1 MKEEFVMAM
10 DIKYRLTGERTHC
23 RWDNSIAPLVTVE
36 PGDVVE
42 LETKE
47 ASDKQIFPGCSIDI
61 LNNLDFSVIHP
72 LTGPVAIVGAEP
84 GDMLEVEVL
93 DVRPRDWGWTAIIPG
108 FGLLADEFPEPYLK
122 VWELQSDYTYF
133 KPGIRI
139 PLEPFCGVMGVALAE
154 PGSLDTIPPR
164 LNGGNID
171 IKQLV
176 KGSKLFLP
184 VLHPTALFSLGDA
197 HAAQGDGEVCGTAI
211 EGPMIVT
218 VRFGLHKGVSIPE
231 LQYSTPGSAVEKA
244 NKKGYYVTTGHSP
257 DLYVAA
263 QKAVRNMISHLA
275 RHYDLTRHE
284 AYALCSVTVDL
295 RVSEIVDAPNWI
307 ISAFLPLDIF
317 E

>member
-1 MKEEFVMAM
+1 MTM
-10 DIKYRLTGERTHC
+10 DIKYRLTQEHTHC
-23 RWDNSIAPLVTVE
+23 RWDQSIAPLVTVE
-36 PGDVVE
+36 PGEIVE
-42 LETKE
+42 LETRE
-47 ASDKQIFPGCSIDI
+47 ASDGQVVPGSNAEI
-61 LNNLDFSVIHP
+61 LTRLDFSVIHP
-72 LTGPVAIVGAEP
+72 LTGPIAIVGAEP
-84 GDMLEVEVL
+84 GDTLEIEML
-93 DVRPRDWGWTAIIPG
+93 DIRPKAWGWTGILPG
-108 FGLLADEFPEPYLK
+108 FGLLADDFPEPYLK
-122 VWELQSDYTYF
+122 VWELQGDHAYF

-139 PLEPFCGVMGVALAE
+139 PLEPFCGVMGVAPAE

-176 KGSKLFLP
+176 KGAKLLLP
-184 VLHPTALFSLGDA
+184 VLYPGALFSLGDA

-218 VRFGLHKGVSIPE
+218 VRFGLHKDQSIPE

-244 NKKGYYVTTGHSP
+244 NTKGYYVTTGHSP
-257 DLYVAA
+257 NLFEAA
-263 QKAVRNMISHLA
+263 QNAVRHMIRHLVK
-275 RHYDLTRHE
+275 HYDLTRHE

-295 RVSEIVDAPNWI
+295 RISEIVDAPNWL

>member
-1 MKEEFVMAM
+1 MM
-10 DIKYRLTGERTHC
+10 DIKYRLTQEQTHC

-47 ASDKQIFPGCSIDI
+47 ASDRQIVPGSSVDV
-61 LNNLDFSVIHP
+61 LANLDFSVIHP
-72 LTGPVAIVGAEP
+72 LTGPVAVVGAEP
-84 GDMLEVEVL
+84 GDTLEVEVL
-93 DVRPRDWGWTAIIPG
+93 DIQPKEWGWTGIIPG
-108 FGLLADEFPEPYLK
+108 FGLLADDFAEPYLN
-122 VWELQSDYTYF
+122 VWELHGDHAYF

-139 PLEPFCGVMGVALAE
+139 PLEPFCGVMGVAPAE

-184 VLHPTALFSLGDA
+184 VLHPTALFSLGDV

-211 EGPMIVT
+211 EAPMVVT
-218 VRFGLHKGVSIPE
+218 VRFGLHKGETIPE

-244 NKKGYYVTTGHSP
+244 NKKGYYVTTAHSP
-257 DLYVAA
+257 DLFVAA
-263 QKAVRNMISHLA
+263 QQATRHMISHLTK
-275 RHYDLTRHE
+275 HYDLTRHE
-284 AYALCSVTVDL
+284 AYALCSVAVDL
-295 RVSEIVDAPNWI
+295 RVSEVVDAPNWL

>member
-1 MKEEFVMAM
+1 ML
-10 DIKYRLTGERTHC
+10 DIKYRLTQQHTHC

-36 PGDVVE
+36 PGDIVE

-47 ASDKQIFPGCSIDI
+47 ASDGQIVPGSSVDI
-61 LNNLDFSVIHP
+61 LAHLDFSVIHP
-72 LTGPVAIVGAEP
+72 LTGPVAVVGAEP

-93 DVRPRDWGWTAIIPG
+93 DIRSKEWGWTAIIPG
-108 FGLLADEFPEPYLK
+108 FSLLADEFTEPYLN
-122 VWELQSDYTYF
+122 VWELQSDHAYF
-133 KPGIRI
+133 KPNIRI

-184 VLHPTALFSLGDA
+184 VLYPGALFSLGDT

-211 EGPMIVT
+211 EGPMVVT

-231 LQYSTPGSAVEKA
+231 LQYTTPGSAVEKA
-244 NKKGYYVTTGHSP
+244 NKKGYYVTTGHAP

-263 QKAVRNMISHLA
+263 RNATLNMIAHLSK
-275 RHYDLTRHE
+275 HYGLTRHE

>member
-1 MKEEFVMAM
+1 MAI
-10 DIKYRLTGERTHC
+10 DIKYRLSQQHTHC
-23 RWDNSIAPLVTVE
+23 RWDQSIPPLATVE

-47 ASDKQIFPGCSIDI
+47 ASDGQIVPGSQVDI
-61 LNNLDFSVIHP
+61 LSKLDFSVIHP
-72 LTGPVAIVGAEP
+72 LTGPVAVVGAEP
-84 GDMLEVEVL
+84 GDMLEVEML
-93 DVRPRDWGWTAIIPG
+93 DIRPKEWGWTGIIPG
-108 FGLLADEFPEPYLK
+108 FGLLASDFTDPYLK
-122 VWELQSDYTYF
+122 VWELHDGYAYF

-139 PLEPFCGVMGVALAE
+139 PLEPFCGVMGVAPAE

-176 KGSKLFLP
+176 KGAKLFLP
-184 VLHPTALFSLGDA
+184 VLYRGALFSLGDA

-211 EGPMIVT
+211 EGPMVVT

-231 LQYSTPGSAVEKA
+231 LQYTTPGSAVEKA

-257 DLYVAA
+257 DLFEAA
-263 QKAVRNMISHLA
+263 QKATRNMIAHLTK
-275 RHYDLTRHE
+275 HYSLTSHE

-295 RVSEIVDAPNWI
+295 RVSEVVDAPNWL

>member
-10 DIKYRLTGERTHC
+10 DSKYRLIEERTHC

-61 LNNLDFSVIHP
+61 LNSLDFSVIHP
-72 LTGPVAIVGAEP
+72 LTGPVAIVGAQP

-122 VWELQSDYTYF
+122 VWELQSDHTYF

-139 PLEPFCGVMGVALAE
+139 PLEPFCGVMGVAPAE

>member
-1 MKEEFVMAM
+1 MSI
-10 DIKYRLTGERTHC
+10 DIKYRLTQERTHC
-23 RWDNSIAPLVTVE
+23 RWDQSIEPLVTVE
-36 PGDVVE
+36 AGDVVE

-47 ASDKQIFPGCSIDI
+47 ASDGQIRPGSEVDM
-61 LNNLDFSVIHP
+61 LTKLDFSVIHP
-72 LTGPVAIVGAEP
+72 LTGPVAVVGAER
-84 GDMLEVEVL
+84 GDVLEVEVL
-93 DVRPRDWGWTAIIPG
+93 DIRAKEWGWTGILPG
-108 FGLLADEFPEPYLK
+108 FGLLADEFPDAYLK
-122 VWELQSDYTYF
+122 VWELQGDHAYF

-139 PLEPFCGVMGVALAE
+139 PLEPFCGVMGVAPAE

-184 VLHPTALFSLGDA
+184 VLYPGALFSLGDT

-211 EGPMIVT
+211 EGPMVVT
-218 VRFGLHKGVSIPE
+218 VRFAVHKGMDIPE
-231 LQYSTPGSAVEKA
+231 LQYTTPGSSVEKG
-244 NKKGYYVTTGHSP
+244 NKKGYYVTTGHAP

-263 QKAVRNMISHLA
+263 RNATLNMIAHLSK
-275 RHYDLTRHE
+275 HYGLTRHE

>member
-1 MKEEFVMAM
+1 MAI
-10 DIKYRLTGERTHC
+10 DIKYRLNKAHTHC
-23 RWDNSIAPLVTVE
+23 RWDNSIPPLVRVE

-42 LETKE
+42 LETQE
-47 ASDKQIFPGCSIDI
+47 ASDGQIVPGVELDI
-61 LNNLDFSVIHP
+61 LNRLDFSVIHP
-72 LTGPVAIVGAEP
+72 LTGPVEVVGAQP

-93 DVRPRDWGWTAIIPG
+93 DIRPKEWGWTAIIPG
-108 FGLLADEFPEPYLK
+108 FGLLAADFPEPYLN
-122 VWELQSDYTYF
+122 VWELHDDHAYF

-139 PLEPFCGVMGVALAE
+139 PLEPFCGVMGVAPAE
-154 PGSLDTIPPR
+154 AGSLDTIPPR

-184 VLHPTALFSLGDA
+184 VLHPGALFSLGDA

-211 EGPMIVT
+211 EGPMLVT

-244 NKKGYYVTTGHSP
+244 NQKGYYVTTGHSP
-257 DLYVAA
+257 DLFVAA
-263 QKAVRNMISHLA
+263 QNATRHMIAHLTK
-275 RHYDLTRHE
+275 HYGLTRPE

-295 RVSEIVDAPNWI
+295 RVSEVVDAPNWI

>member
-1 MKEEFVMAM
+1 ML
-10 DIKYRLTGERTHC
+10 DIKYRLTQQHTHC

-36 PGDVVE
+36 PGDIVE

-47 ASDKQIFPGCSIDI
+47 ASDGQIVPGCSADI
-61 LNNLDFSVIHP
+61 LANLDFSVIHP
-72 LTGPVAIVGAEP
+72 LTGPVAVVGAEP

-93 DVRPRDWGWTAIIPG
+93 DIRSKEWGWTAIIPG
-108 FGLLADEFPEPYLK
+108 FSLLADEFTEPYLN
-122 VWELQSDYTYF
+122 VWELQGDHAYF
-133 KPGIRI
+133 KPNIRI

-184 VLHPTALFSLGDA
+184 VLHPGALFSLGDT

-211 EGPMIVT
+211 EGPMVVT

-231 LQYSTPGSAVEKA
+231 LQYTTPGSAVEKA
-244 NKKGYYVTTGHSP
+244 NQKGYYVTTGHSP
-257 DLYVAA
+257 DLFVAA
-263 QKAVRNMISHLA
+263 QKAVRNMIGHLTK
-275 RHYDLTRHE
+275 HYDLTRPE
-284 AYALCSVTVDL
+284 AFALCSVTVDL
-295 RVSEIVDAPNWI
+295 RVSEIVDAPNWL

-317 E
+317 V

>member
-1 MKEEFVMAM
+1 MAM
-10 DIKYRLTGERTHC
+10 DSKYRLIAERTHC

-61 LNNLDFSVIHP
+61 LNSLDFSVIHP
-72 LTGPVAIVGAEP
+72 LTGPVAIVGAQP

-122 VWELQSDYTYF
+122 VWKLQSDHTYF

-139 PLEPFCGVMGVALAE
+139 PLEPFCGVMGVAPAE

-257 DLYVAA
+257 DLYIAA

>member
-1 MKEEFVMAM
+1 M
-10 DIKYRLTGERTHC
+10 DIKHRLTQERTHC
-23 RWDNSIAPLVTVE
+23 RWDQSIAPLVTAE
-36 PGDVVE
+36 PGDIVE

-47 ASDKQIFPGCSIDI
+47 ASDGQVVPGSNVEI
-61 LNNLDFSVIHP
+61 LTRLDFSVIHP
-72 LTGPVAIVGAEP
+72 LTGPVAIVGAQP
-84 GDMLEVEVL
+84 GDTLEIEVL
-93 DVRPRDWGWTAIIPG
+93 DIRPKSWGWTGILPG
-108 FGLLADEFPEPYLK
+108 FGLLADDFPDPYLK
-122 VWELQSDYTYF
+122 VWELQDGYAYF

-139 PLEPFCGVMGVALAE
+139 PLEPFCGVMGVAPAE

-176 KGSKLFLP
+176 KGSKLLLP
-184 VLHPTALFSLGDA
+184 VLYPTALFSLGDT

-231 LQYSTPGSAVEKA
+231 LQYSTPGSAVERA

-257 DLYVAA
+257 NLYEAA
-263 QKAVRNMISHLA
+263 QNAVRHMISHLTK
-275 RHYDLTRHE
+275 HYDLTRHE

-295 RVSEIVDAPNWI
+295 RISEIVDAPNWL

>member
-1 MKEEFVMAM
+1 MAM
-10 DIKYRLTGERTHC
+10 NIKYRLTQEHTHC
-23 RWDNSIAPLVTVE
+23 RWDQSITPLVTIE
-36 PGDVVE
+36 PGEIVE
-42 LETKE
+42 LETRE
-47 ASDKQIFPGCSIDI
+47 ASDGQIVPGSSTDI
-61 LNNLDFSVIHP
+61 LSRLDFSVIHP
-72 LTGPVAIVGAEP
+72 LTGPIAIAGAEP
-84 GDMLEVEVL
+84 GDTLEIEML
-93 DVRPRDWGWTAIIPG
+93 DIRPKAWGWTGIMPG
-108 FGLLADEFPEPYLK
+108 FGLLADDFPDPYLK
-122 VWELQSDYTYF
+122 VWELQGDHTYF

-139 PLEPFCGVMGVALAE
+139 PLEPFCGVMGVAPAE

-184 VLHPTALFSLGDA
+184 VLYPEALFSLGDA

-218 VRFGLHKGVSIPE
+218 VRFSLHKEYPIPE

-244 NKKGYYVTTGHSP
+244 NQKGYYVTTGHSP
-257 DLYVAA
+257 NLYEAA
-263 QKAVRNMISHLA
+263 QNAVRHMISHMVK
-275 RHYDLTRHE
+275 HYDLTRAE

-295 RVSEIVDAPNWI
+295 RISEIVDAPNWL
-307 ISAFLPLDIF
+307 ISAFLPPDIF

>member
-1 MKEEFVMAM
+1 MAL
-10 DIKYRLTGERTHC
+10 KHRLSQEHTHC
-23 RWDNSIAPLVTVE
+23 RWDQSLTPLVTVE
-36 PGDVVE
+36 PGDIVE

-47 ASDKQIFPGCSIDI
+47 ASSGQIVPGSSTDI
-61 LNNLDFSVIHP
+61 LSRLDFGVIHP

-84 GDMLEVEVL
+84 GDVLEVEVL
-93 DVRPRDWGWTAIIPG
+93 DIRVKEWGWTAIIPG
-108 FGLLADEFPEPYLK
+108 FNLLADEFSDPYLK
-122 VWELQSDYTYF
+122 VWELHGDHAYF

-139 PLEPFCGVMGVALAE
+139 PLEPFCGVMGVAPAE

-164 LNGGNID
+164 MNGGNID

-184 VLHPTALFSLGDA
+184 VLYPGALFSLGDT

-211 EGPMIVT
+211 EGPMLVT
-218 VRFGLHKGVSIPE
+218 VRFGLHKGVSLPE
-231 LQYSTPGSAVEKA
+231 LQYTTPGSATEKA

-257 DLYVAA
+257 DLFLAA
-263 QKAVRNMISHLA
+263 QNATRHMISHLTK
-275 RHYDLTRHE
+275 HYDMTRHE
-284 AYALCSVTVDL
+284 AFALCSVTVDL
-295 RVSEIVDAPNWI
+295 RVSEIVDAPNWL

>member
-1 MKEEFVMAM
+1 MAM
-10 DIKYRLTGERTHC
+10 DIKYRLTHERTHC
-23 RWDNSIAPLVTVE
+23 RWDNSIEPLVTVE
-36 PGDVVE
+36 PGDIVE
-42 LETKE
+42 LETRE
-47 ASDKQIFPGCSIDI
+47 ASDRQVTPGCSIDV
-61 LNNLDFSVIHP
+61 LKNLDFGVIHP
-72 LTGPVAIVGAEP
+72 LTGPVAVIGAEP
-84 GDMLEVEVL
+84 GDVLEVEML
-93 DVRPRDWGWTAIIPG
+93 EIRPKDWGWTAIIPG
-108 FGLLADEFPEPYLK
+108 FGLLADDFLEPYLK
-122 VWELQSDYTYF
+122 VWELHDDHAYF

-139 PLEPFCGVMGVALAE
+139 PLEPFCGVMGVAPAE

-184 VLHPTALFSLGDA
+184 VLHPQALFSLGDA

-218 VRFGLHKGVSIPE
+218 VRLGLHKGESIPE
-231 LQYSTPGSAVEKA
+231 LQYTTPGSAVEKA
-244 NKKGYYVTTGHSP
+244 NQKGYYVATGHDP

-263 QKAVRNMISHLA
+263 QKAVRNMISHMA
-275 RHYDLTRHE
+275 RHYDLTQHE
-284 AYALCSVTVDL
+284 AYALCSVAVDL

>member
-1 MKEEFVMAM
+1 MAM
-10 DIKYRLTGERTHC
+10 DIKYRLTQEHTHC
-23 RWDNSIAPLVTVE
+23 RWDNSIAPLATVE

-47 ASDKQIFPGCSIDI
+47 ASDGQIVPGCSTDV
-61 LNNLDFSVIHP
+61 LATLDFSVIHP
-72 LTGPVAIVGAEP
+72 LTGPVAVVGAEP

-93 DVRPRDWGWTAIIPG
+93 DIRSKEWGWTAIIPG
-108 FGLLADEFPEPYLK
+108 FSLLADEFTEPYLN
-122 VWELQSDYTYF
+122 VWELYEDHAYF
-133 KPGIRI
+133 KPHIRI
-139 PLEPFCGVMGVALAE
+139 PLEPFCGVMGVAPAE

-184 VLHPTALFSLGDA
+184 VLHQGALFSLGDA

-211 EGPMIVT
+211 EGPMVVT

-231 LQYSTPGSAVEKA
+231 LQYTTPGSAVEMA

-257 DLYVAA
+257 DLFVAA
-263 QKAVRNMISHLA
+263 QKAVRNMIAHLTK
-275 RHYDLTRHE
+275 HYDLTRPE
-284 AYALCSVTVDL
+284 AFALCSVTVDL
-295 RVSEIVDAPNWI
+295 RVSEIVDAPNWL

>member
-1 MKEEFVMAM
+1 ML
-10 DIKYRLTGERTHC
+10 DIKYRLTQQHTHC
-23 RWDNSIAPLVTVE
+23 RWDNSIAPLATVE
-36 PGDVVE
+36 PGDIVE

-47 ASDKQIFPGCSIDI
+47 ASDGQIVPGCSVDI
-61 LNNLDFSVIHP
+61 LANLDFSVIHP

-93 DVRPRDWGWTAIIPG
+93 DVRSKEWGWTAIIPG
-108 FGLLADEFPEPYLK
+108 FSLLADEFTEPYLN
-122 VWELQSDYTYF
+122 VWELQGDHAYF
-133 KPGIRI
+133 KPNIRI

-184 VLHPTALFSLGDA
+184 VLHPGALFSLGDT

-211 EGPMIVT
+211 EGPMVVT

-231 LQYSTPGSAVEKA
+231 LQYTTPGSAVEKA
-244 NKKGYYVTTGHSP
+244 NQKGYYVTTGHSP
-257 DLYVAA
+257 DLFVAA
-263 QKAVRNMISHLA
+263 QKAVRNMIGHLTK
-275 RHYDLTRHE
+275 HYDLTRPE
-284 AYALCSVTVDL
+284 AFALCSVTVDL
-295 RVSEIVDAPNWI
+295 RVSEIVDAPNWL

-317 E
+317 V

>member
-1 MKEEFVMAM
+1 MAL
-10 DIKYRLTGERTHC
+10 KHRLSQEHTHC
-23 RWDNSIAPLVTVE
+23 RWDQSLTPLVTVE
-36 PGDVVE
+36 PGDIVE

-47 ASDKQIFPGCSIDI
+47 ASSGQIVPGSSTDI
-61 LNNLDFSVIHP
+61 LSRLDFSVIHP

-84 GDMLEVEVL
+84 GDLLEVEVL
-93 DVRPRDWGWTAIIPG
+93 DIRVKEWGWTAVIPG
-108 FGLLADEFPEPYLK
+108 FNLLADEFSDTYLK
-122 VWELQSDYTYF
+122 VWELRGDHAYF

-139 PLEPFCGVMGVALAE
+139 PLEPFCGVMGVAPAE

-164 LNGGNID
+164 MNGGNID

-184 VLHPTALFSLGDA
+184 VLYPGALFSLGDT

-211 EGPMIVT
+211 EGPMLVT
-218 VRFGLHKGVSIPE
+218 VRFALHKGVSLPE
-231 LQYSTPGSAVEKA
+231 LQYTTPGSATEKA

-257 DLYVAA
+257 DLFLAA
-263 QKAVRNMISHLA
+263 QNATRHMISHLTK
-275 RHYDLTRHE
+275 HYDMTRHE
-284 AYALCSVTVDL
+284 AFALCSVTVDL
-295 RVSEIVDAPNWI
+295 RVSEIVDAPNWL